1 MNDLTIFNFDNIEVR
16 TVVIENEPYFVGKDV
31 ATILGYKDTSDALK
45 RHVDEEDK
53 LTRCFSDSGQS
64 REMYIINES
73 GVYSLVFGSKLPDAK
88 KFKRWV
94 TSEVLPQIRQTG
106 CYKLPQSYKEAVE
119 HLLIQI
125 EENEHLQ
132 LENKMKDQQIAEL
145 KPKADYCDL
154 ILQNKGLM
162 KMNSIAK
169 DYGMSAIALNR
180 KLHDLGVQ
188 YKQGKQWFLYSK
200 YQNMGYTQSET
211 INIVRKDGRPDV
223 TLNTKWTQ
231 KGRLFLYN
239 LLKEHDIVPMIE
251 RV

>member
-1 MNDLTIFNFDNIEVR
+1 MELKTIEYNNDRITLSARELYDFLNVQTK
-16 TVVIENEPYFVGKDV
+16 Y
-31 ATILGYKDTSDALK
+31 
-45 RHVDEEDK
+45 VDW
-53 LTRCFSDSGQS
+53 
-64 REMYIINES
+64 
-73 GVYSLVFGSKLPDAK
+73 
-88 KFKRWV
+88 FKRMSEYGFVESVDYRLV
-94 TSEVLPQIRQTG
+94 TQKRETNNPRNPFTTINDHEITLDMA
-106 CYKLPQSYKEAVE
+106 KEISMLQRNEKGKQARLYFIELEKKWNSPEFVMNRALE
-119 HLLIQI
+119 YSKKQI
-125 EENEHLQ
+125 ETLQ

-239 LLKEHDIVPMIE
+239 LLKEHEIVPMIE

>member
-1 MNDLTIFNFDNIEVR
+1 MNDLQIFNFNNSEVR
-16 TVVIENEPYFVGKDV
+16 TVLIDNEPYFVGKDV
-31 ATILGYKDTSDALK
+31 ADVLGYSNTRDALSK
-45 RHVDEEDK
+45 HVDDEDK
-53 LTRCFSDSGQS
+53 SNVAIHDGSQNRGMTV
-64 REMYIINES
+64 INES

-106 CYKLPQSYKEAVE
+106 CYKLPQSYKEALQ
-119 HLLIQI
+119 HLLTQI

-239 LLKEHDIVPMIE
+239 LLKEHEIVPMIE